1 MQNKVDAIVLCGE
14 RQFTLPGTLDHYS
27 TLDDLLNSALR
38 TIPDRLKP
46 VRFDINFSIH
56 CIFSDSRLG
65 TIALVLQN
73 NTDFI
78 MIKDAYTHSGRAHFL
93 FTLEKPEGIAFRPAS
108 EFFSFAIPDEER
120 YVPIFHKQPSEQSP
134 SHKTSYT
141 KTLMSAPLVEFE
153 KLFQD
158 RYDEEVS
165 NKLCDFVLLHKG
177 GIEDGATLQPG
188 GEFSKTWMISKSGET
203 WGDAVIQ
210 CVNGDYIGSKYEI
223 PPIDAH
229 GATRIILNLQAPQ
242 KIGWSSSFWR
252 VMVNGE
258 PVGPSLWIEFEVREA
273 VVQDVVLEEFVDKL
287 TRDHIEDSTLNQL
300 MELYK
305 AGCNDTE
312 KLYNLWK
319 QYGRYSDAIEVIS
332 SYYFA
337 D

>member
-14 RQFTLPGTLDHYS
+14 RQFTLPGTLDNYS
-27 TLDDLLNSALR
+27 TLYELLNSALT
-38 TIPDRLKP
+38 TIPDHLKP
-46 VRFDINFSIH
+46 VRFDISFSIH
-56 CIFSDSRLG
+56 CIFSDPRLG
-65 TIALVLQN
+65 TIALSLLN
-73 NTDFI
+73 NTDFV
-78 MIKDAYTHSGRAHFL
+78 MIKDAYTHSGRTHFL
-93 FTLEKPEGIAFRPAS
+93 FTLEKPEGIAVRPAS
-108 EFFSFAIPDEER
+108 ELYLAIPSNEER
-120 YVPIFHKQPSEQSP
+120 YVPIFHKQSAELAPTHQS
-134 SHKTSYT
+134 SYS

-153 KLFQD
+153 KLLQD

-177 GIEDGATLQPG
+177 GIEDGATLSPG
-188 GEFSKTWMISKSGET
+188 GEFSKTWMISKSCET
-203 WGDAVIQ
+203 WGDAVIE
-210 CVNGDYIGSKYEI
+210 CVSGDYVGNKYEV
-223 PPIDAH
+223 PPIDVN
-229 GATRIILNLQAPQ
+229 GTTRIILNLQAPQ

-273 VVQDVVLEEFVDKL
+273 VVQDEVLVEFVDKL
-287 TRDHIEDSTLNQL
+287 MRDHIEDSTLNQL

-312 KLYNLWK
+312 KLYSLWK
-319 QYGRYSDAIEVIS
+319 KYGRYSDAIELIS